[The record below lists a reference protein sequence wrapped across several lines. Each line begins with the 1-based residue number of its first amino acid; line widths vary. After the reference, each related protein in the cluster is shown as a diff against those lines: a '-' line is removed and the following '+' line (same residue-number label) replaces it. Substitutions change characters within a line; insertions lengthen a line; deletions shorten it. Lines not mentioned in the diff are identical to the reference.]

1 VCDSYKEKEVALN
14 GHFHVSSQEL
24 CDAANAAEMDT
35 RKQAG
40 REGKKKAKIILH
52 EAEGEE
58 EAEEEA
64 QEESDSD
71 NSDCIIVDVK

>member
-40 REGKKKAKIILH
+40 REGKKKVKIILH
-52 EAEGEE
+52 